1 MEEVWWMKIIFKR
14 QLITPG
20 NYPRM
25 AGRIVPQDQRDAIRP
40 GIRISHYSFTNR
52 QGQQG
57 YVIVCHTT
65 RRAGICFA
73 GEQTQWGRWQQETD
87 VITTDDGRKFTRMG
101 DEIYDAVGQDSAQ
114 EAIAR

>member
-1 MEEVWWMKIIFKR
+1 MKDILKR

-57 YVIVCHTT
+57 YVIICHTT
-65 RRAGICFA
+65 SRAGICFA
-73 GEQTQWGRWQQETD
+73 EERTQWGRWNEDAVT
-87 VITTDDGRKFTRMG
+87 ITTDDGRLFNSGGEEVKG
-101 DEIYDAVGQDSAQ
+101 GYSHDQSAVTN
-114 EAIAR
+114 EA